1 MRIRRS
7 GEEAAVSPSATPT
20 TLLLHDGELADV
32 CQLLGG
38 LGLEFHERRGSPS
51 REDARRAF
59 DLVVSTPKRLLELDA
74 GPAQPVRIAILEK
87 DSKTLRAMLHRAGV
101 DLIVR
106 RPVHPAAL
114 RLLVLHSLYRG
125 PEKRR
130 SLRVSVG
137 APVRFRVG
145 LRRRSAILA
154 DLSTTGC
161 RLLSPFELECGR
173 RVRLHV
179 TREIADGRPF
189 RIRGTVVRA
198 GESEQRG
205 VFALALAFDA
215 HSAKVRDRLRAAVA
229 AHSTGPAV
237 LSQPGPAMPAPATTA
252 PPRARPEPTPPGA
265 AAAAPTD
272 RRNGP
277 RLAYERHVIALGVE
291 AARVLLGCDISAG
304 GMRIQ
309 PHPDVAVGD
318 ELRIALH
325 VRAGEK
331 PLAVNAR
338 VIRDDAERGLVLAF
352 HDLDAA
358 AESFLGRM
366 AQFLPILAVRD
377 EAGTAAGVVVSEIL
391 DHHSE
396 PQAARA

>member
-1 MRIRRS
+1 
-7 GEEAAVSPSATPT
+7 V

-32 CQLLGG
+32 CQLLGS

-59 DLVVSTPKRLLELDA
+59 DLVISTPKRLLELEP

-106 RPVHPAAL
+106 RPAHPAAL

-154 DLSTTGC
+154 DLSTSGC
-161 RLLSPFELECGR
+161 RLLAPVEVECGR
-173 RVRLHV
+173 RVRLQV
-179 TREIADGRPF
+179 SREIADGRPF

-198 GESEQRG
+198 GASEQRG
-205 VFALALAFDA
+205 LFALALAFDV

-237 LSQPGPAMPAPATTA
+237 LAQPSAVPLPAPT
-252 PPRARPEPTPPGA
+252 
-265 AAAAPTD
+265 AAAPAVPQAPASPPAAAPAD
-272 RRNGP
+272 RRSGP

-325 VRAGEK
+325 VRAHEK
-331 PLAVNAR
+331 PLTVNAR
-338 VIRDDAERGLVLAF
+338 VIRDDGERGLVLAF
-352 HDLDAA
+352 HDLDEA
-358 AESFLGRM
+358 AEIYLRRM
-366 AQFLPILAVRD
+366 VNFLPILAVRD

-391 DHHSE
+391 EHHSE
-396 PQAARA
+396 REAVRA

>member
-1 MRIRRS
+1 MP
-7 GEEAAVSPSATPT
+7 V

-38 LGLEFHERRGSPS
+38 LGLEFQERRGSPS
-51 REDARRAF
+51 REDSRRAL
-59 DLVVSTPKRLLELDA
+59 DLVVSTPKRLLELEP

-154 DLSTTGC
+154 DLSATGC
-161 RLLSPFELECGR
+161 RLLSPVELECGR
-173 RVRLHV
+173 RVRLNI
-179 TREIADGRPF
+179 TREIAAGRPF

-198 GESEQRG
+198 GASEQRG
-205 VFALALAFDA
+205 LFALALAFDA
-215 HSAKVRDRLRAAVA
+215 HGGKLGERLRTAVA

-237 LSQPGPAMPAPATTA
+237 LAEPAAPSLPEVPAALPPGQSEPRHPPAPPQSEPSVA
-252 PPRARPEPTPPGA
+252 AR
-265 AAAAPTD
+265 PTD
-272 RRNGP
+272 RRHGP

-291 AARVLLGCDISAG
+291 AARVLLGCDISSG

-309 PHPDVAVGD
+309 PHPEVAVGD
-318 ELRIALH
+318 DLRIALH

-338 VIRDDAERGLVLAF
+338 VIRDDGERGLVLAF

-358 AESFLGRM
+358 AEAYLRRL
-366 AQFLPILAVRD
+366 AAFLPILAVRD
-377 EAGTAAGVVVSEIL
+377 DAGTAAGVVVSEIL
-391 DHHSE
+391 EHHSE
-396 PQAARA
+396 PHAARA